1 MYQELKQGLVSI
13 YSPCLSVCICFI
25 LCLPLQ
31 IMLLS
36 SPGSFSIYVLQNQP
50 VQRKRGA
57 KERRKAA
64 WQSLSA
70 PVSSNFRLLGADL
83 WYCSSAEST
92 SGLLNCDQEK
102 QALYCVKRSPCQPDR
117 WFQIL
122 PIIHLK
128 NNIKKKNLHDLS
140 LFSYCYPCFWHAI
153 SSYKQIQIL
162 LHYHWTNFVR
172 INYQE

>member
-1 MYQELKQGLVSI
+1 MYQELKQCLVST
-13 YSPCLSVCICFI
+13 YSLCLSVCICFI
-25 LCLPLQ
+25 FCLPLQ

-83 WYCSSAEST
+83 WYCSIAVST

-128 NNIKKKNLHDLS
+128 NNIKKKKPSWFISIFLLLS
-140 LFSYCYPCFWHAI
+140 LLLTCY
-153 SSYKQIQIL
+153 IQIL